1 MNIIVD
7 IRQIQDALDLLGYG
21 PIDNDGIF
29 GPATRKATKKFQ
41 QQEGL
46 SDDGIPGPLTKDK
59 LLEAVTAGRVY
70 KSQKTTS
77 KPTGKTGTFWDEIR
91 YFTREEFRCQ
101 CGGKY
106 CNGFPAEPQ
115 ELLLRQADTLR
126 KMVGPMRLSSGLRC
140 KTHNAEV
147 GGVSNSRHLSGKAMD
162 FCVTGKTSAQLL
174 AEIKKLPKIRYAYA
188 INANYVHMDIE

>member
-1 MNIIVD
+1 MN
-7 IRQIQDALDLLGYG
+7 IRQIQNLLDYLGYAPG
-21 PIDNDGIF
+21 PIDGANGPNTRDAVTAFQRAEGLAVDGIA
-29 GPATRKATKKFQ
+29 GANTQ
-41 QQEGL
+41 G
-46 SDDGIPGPLTKDK
+46 K
-59 LLEAVTAGRVY
+59 LLEAVAAGRVY
-70 KSQKTTS
+70 KPQETTS
-77 KPTGKTGTFWDEIR
+77 KPPGKTGTFWDEIR

-126 KMVGPMRLSSGLRC
+126 KTVGPMRLSSGLRC

>member
-1 MNIIVD
+1 MT
-7 IRQIQDALDLLGYG
+7 IRQIQCLLEYLGYEPG
-21 PIDNDGIF
+21 AIDGLDGSN
-29 GPATRKATKKFQ
+29 TRAAVKRFQ
-41 QQEGL
+41 SQEGL
-46 SDDGIPGPLTKDK
+46 TSDGIAGAKTQAALKD
-59 LLEAVTAGRVY
+59 AVAKGRF
-70 KSQKTTS
+70 KSDELPS
-77 KPTGKTGTFWDEIR
+77 SGHPPDKTGTFWDEIQ

-126 KMVGPMRLSSGLRC
+126 KTVGPMRLSSGLRC

>member
-1 MNIIVD
+1 MN
-7 IRQIQDALDLLGYG
+7 IRQIQNLLDYLGYAPG
-21 PIDNDGIF
+21 PIDGANGPNTRDAVKAFQRAEGLAVDGIA
-29 GPATRKATKKFQ
+29 GANTQA
-41 QQEGL
+41 
-46 SDDGIPGPLTKDK
+46 K
-59 LLEAVTAGRVY
+59 LLEAVAAGRVY
-70 KSQKTTS
+70 KPQETTS
-77 KPTGKTGTFWDEIR
+77 KPPRKTGTFWDEIR

>member
-1 MNIIVD
+1 MN
-7 IRQIQDALDLLGYG
+7 IRQIQNLLDYLGYAPG
-21 PIDNDGIF
+21 PIDGVNGPNTRDAVTAFQRAEGLAVDGIA
-29 GPATRKATKKFQ
+29 GANTQ
-41 QQEGL
+41 G
-46 SDDGIPGPLTKDK
+46 K
-59 LLEAVTAGRVY
+59 LLEAVAAGRVY
-70 KSQKTTS
+70 KPQETTS
-77 KPTGKTGTFWDEIR
+77 KPPGKTGTFWDEIR

-126 KMVGPMRLSSGLRC
+126 KTVGPMRLSSGLRC

>member
-1 MNIIVD
+1 MTIK
-7 IRQIQDALDLLGYG
+7 QIQCLLAYLGYDSG
-21 PIDNDGIF
+21 EIDGVNGKNTQ
-29 GPATRKATKKFQ
+29 AAVRAFQ
-41 QQEGL
+41 SQEGL
-46 SDDGIPGPLTKDK
+46 AVDGIAGAKTQAALKD
-59 LLEAVTAGRVY
+59 AVANGRF
-70 KSQKTTS
+70 KADELPSS
-77 KPTGKTGTFWDEIR
+77 GHPPDKTGTFWDEIQ

-115 ELLLRQADTLR
+115 ELLLRQADRLR
-126 KMVGPMRLSSGLRC
+126 KTVGPMRLSSGLRC